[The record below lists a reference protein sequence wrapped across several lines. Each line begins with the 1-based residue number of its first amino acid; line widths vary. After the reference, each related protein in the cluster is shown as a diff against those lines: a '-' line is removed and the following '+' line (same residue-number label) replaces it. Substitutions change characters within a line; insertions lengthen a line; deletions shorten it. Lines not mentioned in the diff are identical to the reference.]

1 MRGLRLVAAAAVLVV
16 AAGCSG
22 IPTGGTVQQ
31 VREDDDLGQSTV
43 RYAPAP
49 PSPGATPQQV
59 VSGYL
64 DAMLAFPPSTGVAEQ
79 YLTQGAAERWNPAA
93 ATHVYRDPLVSAVR
107 ADRRDDGVQ
116 VELTARGVL
125 DLDARGRVEPA
136 ATRERRSFG
145 LQQVDGEWRI
155 SAPPEGLLVT
165 EKFYTDYYRAFPVF
179 FFDRSGE
186 RLAPSVVHL
195 PAGEQ
200 LATSLVTSLAR
211 GPSDPTAQL
220 RTYVPGLGDLRP
232 SVPVDAE
239 GVAEVDLGPE
249 AAQLSVADQGRL
261 AAQLVWTL
269 SQVRDVTGVR
279 VSAGAT
285 VLTPRGQRVQPVG
298 SWRRYVPR
306 AVESGPFAVLDGE
319 DAGVVEIVGATI
331 RQVPEAWDVE
341 PDETAAIDVGPSRV
355 ATLSRSGDALVVRR
369 TTGEDRVEV
378 AVTDLVSAR
387 WLPDD
392 VLVVVDRPGGG
403 SRVRVVEPDAT
414 RSIPSAALASLD
426 VTSFALSPDGSR
438 YAITTAGGGSGP
450 GAEDGTGGGGR
461 VRIGAVERSA
471 DDRVVGLGASVALRW
486 DVGRPA
492 SVAWV
497 DGARLAFLADTDLGR
512 QVFEG
517 MADGTEL
524 EGGGAGGAPVLPDV
538 GARTLVVAGEQRWA
552 VDRRD
557 RLWYL
562 GPGATWT
569 RLGVGAVSTLS
580 PGV

>member
-1 MRGLRLVAAAAVLVV
+1 MVAAAAFVVV
-16 AAGCSG
+16 AAGCAG
-22 IPTGGTVQQ
+22 IPTGGSVQQ
-31 VREDDDLGQSTV
+31 VRDDDDLGQSTV

-107 ADRRDDGVQ
+107 EDRRDDGVR
-116 VELTARGVL
+116 VELSARGVL

-136 ATRERRSFG
+136 AGGERRSFG

-165 EKFYTDYYRAFPVF
+165 EKFYADYYRAFPVF

-200 LATSLVTSLAR
+200 LATSLVTALAR

-232 SVPVDAE
+232 SVPVDAD

-269 SQVRDVTGVR
+269 GQVREVTGVR
-279 VSAGAT
+279 VTAGAT

-306 AVESGPFAVLDGE
+306 AVESGPFAVLGGE
-319 DAGVVEIVGATI
+319 DAKVVEIAGGAT
-331 RQVPEAWDVE
+331 RPVPGDWDVE

-355 ATLSRSGDALVVRR
+355 ATLARSGDALVVRR

-378 AVTDLVSAR
+378 AVTNLVAAR

-392 VLVVVDRPGGG
+392 VLVVVDRPEGGV
-403 SRVRVVEPDAT
+403 RVRVVEPEAT
-414 RSIPSAALASLD
+414 RSLRSAPLGSLD
-426 VTSFALSPDGSR
+426 VTSFALSPDGTR
-438 YAITTAGGGSGP
+438 YAITTAGGGSGS
-450 GAEDGTGGGGR
+450 GAEDGTGGGGG
-461 VRIGAVERSA
+461 VRIGAVQRSA
-471 DDRVVGLGASVALRW
+471 DDRVVGLGPSVALRW
-486 DVGRPA
+486 DVGRPT

-497 DGARLAFLADTDLGR
+497 DGARLAFLGDTDLGR
-512 QVFEG
+512 QVYEG

-538 GARTLVVAGEQRWA
+538 GARTLVVAGEERWA

-562 GPGATWT
+562 GPGAAWT
-569 RLGVGAVSTLS
+569 RLGVGDVSTLS

>member
-1 MRGLRLVAAAAVLVV
+1 MRGLRQVAAAAVLVV

-79 YLTQGAAERWNPAA
+79 YLTQGAAKRWNPAA

-107 ADRRDDGVQ
+107 VDRRDDGVQ

-136 ATRERRSFG
+136 AARERRSFG
-145 LQQVDGEWRI
+145 LQRVDGEWRI

-165 EKFYTDYYRAFPVF
+165 EKFYADYYRAFPVF

-186 RLAPSVVHL
+186 RLAPSVVHR

-211 GPSDPTAQL
+211 GPSDPTARL
-220 RTYVPGLGDLRP
+220 RTYVPALGDVRP

-279 VSAGAT
+279 VTAGAT

-306 AVESGPFAVLDGE
+306 AVESGPFAVLGGE
-319 DAGVVEIVGATI
+319 DAGVVEIVGATT
-331 RQVPEAWDVE
+331 RPVPDAWGVE

-369 TTGEDRVEV
+369 TSGEDRVEI

-414 RSIPSAALASLD
+414 RSLPSAALASLD

-438 YAITTAGGGSGP
+438 YAITTA
-450 GAEDGTGGGGR
+450 GGGGR

-497 DGARLAFLADTDLGR
+497 DGARLAFLGDTDLGR

>member
-1 MRGLRLVAAAAVLVV
+1 MVAAAAALVV

-22 IPTGGTVQQ
+22 IPTGGSVQQ
-31 VREDDDLGQSTV
+31 VRDDDDLGQSTV

-93 ATHVYRDPLVSAVR
+93 ATHVYRDPLVSSVR
-107 ADRRDDGVQ
+107 EDRRDDGVR

-136 ATRERRSFG
+136 AGRERRSFG

-200 LATSLVTSLAR
+200 LPTSLVTALAR

-232 SVPVDAE
+232 SVPVDAD

-269 SQVRDVTGVR
+269 GQVRDVTGVR
-279 VSAGAT
+279 VTAGAT

-319 DAGVVEIVGATI
+319 ETAVVEIMGGVS
-331 RQVPEAWDVE
+331 RPVPDAWGVE
-341 PDETAAIDVGPSRV
+341 PGETAAIDVGRSRV

-369 TTGEDRVEV
+369 TSGEDRVEI
-378 AVTDLVSAR
+378 AVTDLVAAR

-392 VLVVVDRPGGG
+392 VLVVVDRPEGG

-414 RSIPSAALASLD
+414 RSLPSAALASLD
-426 VTSFALSPDGSR
+426 VTSFALSPDGAR

-450 GAEDGTGGGGR
+450 GAEDGIGGR
-461 VRIGAVERSA
+461 VRIGAVQRSA

-497 DGARLAFLADTDLGR
+497 DGARLAFLGDTDLGR

-562 GPGATWT
+562 GPGAAWT
-569 RLGVGAVSTLS
+569 RLGVGGVSTLS
-580 PGV
+580 TGV

>member
-1 MRGLRLVAAAAVLVV
+1 MRRLRLVAAAVGLVV

-49 PSPGATPQQV
+49 PSPDATPQQV

-93 ATHVYRDPLVSAVR
+93 ATHVYRDPVVSAVR
-107 ADRRDDGVQ
+107 GERRDDGME

-125 DLDARGRVEPA
+125 DLDARGRVQPA
-136 ATRERRSFG
+136 ASAERRSFG
-145 LQQVDGEWRI
+145 LQQVDGQWRI

-165 EKFYTDYYRAFPVF
+165 EKFYVDYYRAFPVF

-186 RLAPSVVHL
+186 RLVPSVVHL

-211 GPSDPTAQL
+211 GPSDSTAQL

-232 SVPVDAE
+232 SVPVDAD

-261 AAQLVWTL
+261 VAQLVWTL

-279 VSAGAT
+279 VTAGAT

-319 DAGVVEIVGATI
+319 DPAVVEIVGSTT
-331 RQVPEAWDVE
+331 RPVPEAWGVD
-341 PDETAAIDVGPSRV
+341 PDETAAIDVGTSRV

-369 TTGEDRVEV
+369 TSGEDRVEIAV
-378 AVTDLVSAR
+378 ADLVSAR

-392 VLVVVDRPGGG
+392 VLVVVDRPGGVA
-403 SRVRVVEPDAT
+403 RVRVVEPDAT
-414 RSIPSAALASLD
+414 RSLPSASLASLD

-438 YAITTAGGGSGP
+438 YAITTAG
-450 GAEDGTGGGGR
+450 ADDGTGSR
-461 VRIGAVERSA
+461 VRIGAVQRSA

-497 DGARLAFLADTDLGR
+497 DGARLAFLGDTDLGR